1 MGQHSQ
7 LFSPLSAAHDSFLT
21 RNLHLLHLLSVPLTS
36 YLTSFAQMSSK
47 QMRPSS
53 PSSFLPSLNFFS
65 VPCVYSSFKPI
76 RCCSACRTY
85 IFSLPLR
92 SLEHS
97 HVRRER
103 VISLLFG
110 ITYFIGLLSDE
121 CWYVFYLSMLF
132 TPPFNPSFG
141 EEFLSIPSPPLLTLT
156 GLPLSLS
163 RVQSFLLSLSGLGH
177 SSLIFSVLDI
187 SLQFQPLL

>member
-1 MGQHSQ
+1 M
-7 LFSPLSAAHDSFLT
+7 
-21 RNLHLLHLLSVPLTS
+21 
-36 YLTSFAQMSSK
+36 
-47 QMRPSS
+47 
-53 PSSFLPSLNFFS
+53 
-65 VPCVYSSFKPI
+65 
-76 RCCSACRTY
+76 
-85 IFSLPLR
+85 FSLPLR
-92 SLEHS
+92 SLEHT

-103 VISLLFG
+103 VISLSFG
-110 ITYFIGLLSDE
+110 ITYFIGLLLSDE

-132 TPPFNPSFG
+132 TPPFDPSSG
-141 EEFLSIPSPPLLTLT
+141 EEFLSIPSPPLLPLT